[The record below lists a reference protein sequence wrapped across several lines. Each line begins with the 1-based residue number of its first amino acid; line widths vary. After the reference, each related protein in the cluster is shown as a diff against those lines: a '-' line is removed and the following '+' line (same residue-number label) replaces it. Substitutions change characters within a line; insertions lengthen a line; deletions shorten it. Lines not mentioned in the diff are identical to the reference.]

1 MIPAAIKAAV
11 APYLVWLRLAL
22 WIGLVGFGFWWGS
35 RSEAADHAQ
44 TKAKHAQTLAN
55 IAKLTQEAAEKA
67 QQAVD
72 ARADELAEIARDH
85 EDERTRIANETRNR
99 VLADIKS
106 GKLRIGPRAT
116 AEAAK
121 AAAPAGQ
128 CDAGAGLLETVL
140 ADMELRVAESAAVV
154 EQADEHV
161 RACQAAVRAY
171 VRE

>member
-1 MIPAAIKAAV
+1 MIPAAIKAAI
-11 APYLVWLRLAL
+11 APYLLWLRLAL

-44 TKAKHAQTLAN
+44 TKAKHAQTLAE
-55 IAKLTQEAAEKA
+55 IAQKTMRAAELA
-67 QQAVD
+67 QAVVT
-72 ARADELAEIARDH
+72 ARADELARIARDH

-121 AAAPAGQ
+121 AAATAGK
-128 CDAGAGLLETVL
+128 CDADAGLLETVL
-140 ADMELRVAESAAVV
+140 ADMDRRVAESAAVV

-161 RACQAAVRAY
+161 RACQASLMVYAN
-171 VRE
+171 E